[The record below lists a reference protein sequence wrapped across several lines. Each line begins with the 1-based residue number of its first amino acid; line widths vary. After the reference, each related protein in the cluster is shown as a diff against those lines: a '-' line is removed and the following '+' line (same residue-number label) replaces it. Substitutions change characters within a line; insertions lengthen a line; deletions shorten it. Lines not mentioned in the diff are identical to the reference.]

1 MLHVDNIHVA
11 FGRMEILKGVSVRV
25 DQGEIVTVLGANGA
39 GKTTLLRAISGMA
52 KPSAGDIFFLEDKV
66 TGLAPKRIVKK
77 GICHVPEGRGLF
89 PFMTVLE
96 NLEMGAVT
104 RRDSEEI
111 KKDLEEIF
119 ELFPVL
125 KARIGQLAGTLS
137 GGEQQMV
144 TIGRGLMSRPRLCL
158 LDEPSLGLAPNIVKE
173 LAGIIQNINSR
184 GTTILVVE
192 QNAKMALNISHRGY
206 IIETGKIVLEGRSVD
221 LMKDEGVK
229 KAYLGI

>member
-1 MLHVDNIHVA
+1 
-11 FGRMEILKGVSVRV
+11 
-25 DQGEIVTVLGANGA
+25 
-39 GKTTLLRAISGMA
+39 
-52 KPSAGDIFFLEDKV
+52 
-66 TGLAPKRIVKK
+66 
-77 GICHVPEGRGLF
+77 
-89 PFMTVLE
+89 MTVLE